1 MSDTGHRDPDFEP
14 LFGDIDLAEEGPQE
28 AFVVAL
34 RRWPDAGTPPNPG
47 GWLTTT
53 ARWPGDRPDPT
64 RVHPRRQTR
73 GHARRPPEPD
83 PSSLHDDRLRL
94 IFTCCHPALVTD
106 AQVALTLRLLGGLT
120 AGEIAQGFLVPEAT
134 MAKRLPGPSR
144 RSRPI
149 GSHTASRPMPS
160 CPTGSPVYSPRS
172 TWSSTRAT
180 FPQAGAAPSGSICAP
195 RRSGSHG
202 FWHR

>member
-1 MSDTGHRDPDFEP
+1 MSDTGHRDRLRPP
-14 LFGDIDLAEEGPQE
+14 
-28 AFVVAL
+28 L
-34 RRWPDAGTPPNPG
+34 RRHRPRRRGAPG
-47 GWLTTT
+47 GVRRSPPTL
-53 ARWPGDRPDPT
+53 ARRRYAPQPRRMADDHCPLAGRSTGSDASP
-64 RVHPRRQTR
+64 PRRQTR

-83 PSSLHDDRLRL
+83 PSSLQDDRLRL

-202 FWHR
+202 SWHR